1 MATRSHRAAMRR
13 REFVSLL
20 GGGVAAWP
28 LMARG
33 QQRDR
38 VRQIGLLSPFSEND
52 PETKARLAAF
62 KERLEQL
69 GWTDGRNIKI
79 EYRFSEGNIERTRT
93 AAAELVAL
101 TPDVIVAYANPAV
114 SALKPITST
123 IPIVFTQV
131 SDPVGSGFVTDLAHP
146 GGNIT
151 GFHSFEPAIGGK
163 WLELLKEI
171 APSVRRAAVVHDPR
185 IAANVSFLRAAESA
199 SSSLGVTVTP
209 AGVTNAADIEREI
222 TAFAQEPNGGLVVA
236 PAPATFDRRDL
247 IIALAEQWRLPAIYS
262 YRFNVKSGG
271 LVSYGYEGLEQFQQ
285 AATYVD
291 RILRGAKPDALP
303 LQLPSKYQLVV
314 NLKAAKAIGLFNSTR
329 FYFARRR
336 GDRIAVALLR
346 CMSLLLAQSGHP
358 TGARQCP
365 LLGAKRTSMSG
376 NPMSAFEP
384 NRT

>member
-1 MATRSHRAAMRR
+1 MATRSRGAAMRR

-163 WLELLKEI
+163 WLEVLKEI

-314 NLKAAKAIGLFNSTR
+314 NLKAAKAIGLTIPPAVL
-329 FYFARRR
+329 ARA
-336 GDRIAVALLR
+336 DEVI
-346 CMSLLLAQSGHP
+346 
-358 TGARQCP
+358 
-365 LLGAKRTSMSG
+365 
-376 NPMSAFEP
+376 E
-384 NRT
+384 

>member
-1 MATRSHRAAMRR
+1 MRR
-13 REFVSLL
+13 REFITLL
-20 GGGVAAWP
+20 GVAVTAWP
-28 LMARG
+28 LTARA

-38 VRQIGLLSPFSEND
+38 VRQIGVLSPFSEND
-52 PETKARLAAF
+52 SETKARLAAF

-69 GWTDGRNIKI
+69 GWIDGRNSKI
-79 EYRFSEGNIERTRT
+79 EYRFSDGNIERTRA

-101 TPDVIVAYANPAV
+101 NPDVILAYANPAV
-114 SALKPITST
+114 AALKPITST

-163 WLELLKEI
+163 WLEVLKQI

-185 IAANVSFLRAAESA
+185 IAANVSFFRAAESA
-199 SSSLGVTVTP
+199 SSSLGITVTS
-209 AGVTNAADIEREI
+209 AAVTNAADIEREI
-222 TAFAQEPNGGLVVA
+222 TTFAQESNGGLVVA
-236 PAPATFDRRDL
+236 PAPSTFDRRDL
-247 IIALAEQWRLPAIYS
+247 IIALAERWRLPAIYS

-291 RILRGAKPDALP
+291 RILRGAKPGTLP

-314 NLKAAKAIGLFNSTR
+314 NLKAAKAIGLSIPGPF
-329 FYFARRR
+329 
-336 GDRIAVALLR
+336 LLR
-346 CMSLLLAQSGHP
+346 AD
-358 TGARQCP
+358 
-365 LLGAKRTSMSG
+365 
-376 NPMSAFEP
+376 EIIE
-384 NRT
+384 

>member
-1 MATRSHRAAMRR
+1 MRR
-13 REFVSLL
+13 REFVSLF
-20 GGGVAAWP
+20 GGALAAWP
-28 LMARG
+28 LTAHG

-38 VRQIGLLSPFSEND
+38 VRQIGLLNPFSEND

-69 GWTDGRNIKI
+69 GWADGRNIKI
-79 EYRFSEGNIERTRT
+79 EYRFSDGKIERTRA
-93 AAAELVAL
+93 AAAELIAL

-114 SALKPITST
+114 SALKPLTST

-146 GGNIT
+146 GGNVT
-151 GFHSFEPAIGGK
+151 GFHSFEPGIGGK
-163 WLELLKEI
+163 WLEVLKQI

-185 IAANVSFLRAAESA
+185 IAANVSFFRAAEFA
-199 SSSLGVTVTP
+199 SSSLGITVIS

-222 TAFAQEPNGGLVVA
+222 TAFAQEQNGGLVVA
-236 PAPATFDRRDL
+236 PAPSTFDRRDL

-271 LVSYGYEGLEQFQQ
+271 LVSYGFEGLEQFQQ

-314 NLKAAKAIGLFNSTR
+314 NLKAAKAIGLSISTD
-329 FYFARRR
+329 F
-336 GDRIAVALLR
+336 I
-346 CMSLLLAQSGHP
+346 LLAD
-358 TGARQCP
+358 
-365 LLGAKRTSMSG
+365 
-376 NPMSAFEP
+376 EVIE
-384 NRT
+384 

>member
-1 MATRSHRAAMRR
+1 MRR

-20 GGGVAAWP
+20 GGVTAAWP
-28 LMARG
+28 LTARG

-62 KERLEQL
+62 KTGLEQL

-79 EYRFSEGNIERTRT
+79 EYRFSEGNIERTRA

-101 TPDVIVAYANPAV
+101 NPDVILAYANPAV
-114 SALKPITST
+114 SALKPLTST

-131 SDPVGSGFVTDLAHP
+131 SDPVGSGFVTNLAHP
-146 GGNIT
+146 DGNIT
-151 GFHSFEPAIGGK
+151 GLHSFEPAIGGK
-163 WLELLKEI
+163 WLEILTQI

-185 IAANVSFLRAAESA
+185 IAANVSFFRAAESA
-199 SSSLGVTVTP
+199 SSSLGVIVTS

-222 TAFAQEPNGGLVVA
+222 TAFAREPNGGLIVA
-236 PAPATFDRRDL
+236 PAPSTFDRRDL

-262 YRFNVKSGG
+262 YRFNVESGG

-291 RILRGAKPDALP
+291 RILHGAKPGDLP
-303 LQLPSKYQLVV
+303 LQLPTKYQLVV
-314 NLKAAKAIGLFNSTR
+314 NLKAAKAIGLSIPAGF
-329 FYFARRR
+329 
-336 GDRIAVALLR
+336 ILR
-346 CMSLLLAQSGHP
+346 AD
-358 TGARQCP
+358 
-365 LLGAKRTSMSG
+365 
-376 NPMSAFEP
+376 EVIE
-384 NRT
+384 

>member
-1 MATRSHRAAMRR
+1 MRR

-38 VRQIGLLSPFSEND
+38 VRLIGLLSPFSEND

-163 WLELLKEI
+163 WLEVLKEI
-171 APSVRRAAVVHDPR
+171 APSIRRAAVVHDPR

-199 SSSLGVTVTP
+199 SSLLGVTVTP
-209 AGVTNAADIEREI
+209 AGVTNAADIER
-222 TAFAQEPNGGLVVA
+222 
-236 PAPATFDRRDL
+236 
-247 IIALAEQWRLPAIYS
+247 
-262 YRFNVKSGG
+262 
-271 LVSYGYEGLEQFQQ
+271 
-285 AATYVD
+285 
-291 RILRGAKPDALP
+291 
-303 LQLPSKYQLVV
+303 
-314 NLKAAKAIGLFNSTR
+314 
-329 FYFARRR
+329 
-336 GDRIAVALLR
+336 
-346 CMSLLLAQSGHP
+346 
-358 TGARQCP
+358 
-365 LLGAKRTSMSG
+365 
-376 NPMSAFEP
+376 
-384 NRT
+384 